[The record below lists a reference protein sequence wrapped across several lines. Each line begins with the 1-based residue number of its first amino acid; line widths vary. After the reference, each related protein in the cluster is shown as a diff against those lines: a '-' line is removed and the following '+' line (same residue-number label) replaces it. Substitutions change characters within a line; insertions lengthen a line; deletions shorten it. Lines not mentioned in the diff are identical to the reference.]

1 VSEIVSSCA
10 QPPCAVL
17 LSVLAKRSFG
27 SVAPCVDQKLLNMTP
42 CIWALPSVIAWSKQL
57 LDSFHHW
64 TGRDLL
70 ARSGP
75 IEDQARALFDASFVV
90 VSHGTEPDPILNYGN
105 QTALDLWEMTWD
117 RLTCTP
123 SHQTAEP
130 MNRAERARMLQ
141 QVDERGYYDRYR
153 GVRISATGRR
163 FLVEDAVV
171 WTVMDAQGRSLGQAA
186 TFSRW
191 SRVS

>member
-1 VSEIVSSCA
+1 MPGTGCPLRRASVRVSKTIVR
-10 QPPCAVL
+10 L
-17 LSVLAKRSFG
+17 
-27 SVAPCVDQKLLNMTP
+27 VAPGVDPELQSMTP
-42 CIWALPSVIAWSKQL
+42 LIWTLPSVIAWSKQL

-70 ARSGP
+70 VRSGS
-75 IEDQARALFDASFVV
+75 IEDQARALFDAPFVV

-130 MNRAERARMLQ
+130 MNRAERARMLR
-141 QVDERGYYDRYR
+141 QVEERGYYDQYR
-153 GVRISATGRR
+153 GVRISSTKRR

-171 WTVMDAQGRSLGQAA
+171 WTVMDAQDRSLGQAA